1 LQSYRQQ
8 SFVKPFRLFLLPLL
22 IGVAG
27 STHAALRPAST
38 EDIVNATIACV
49 AISERAP
56 TDAAVAKTLG
66 WHPAAASGKDGQPID
81 MGMTI
86 LGHSNNRSLLMV
98 VEGNCSVT
106 AGLNEVA
113 DFAATLTHL
122 RTHVAPEKEVPQ
134 DGGVVMI
141 KGQQIFLIRPTG
153 SRKSPSIAITT
164 MLRRQAPQ

>member
-1 LQSYRQQ
+1 MRR
-8 SFVKPFRLFLLPLL
+8 FRLFLLPLL

-27 STHAALRPAST
+27 SAHAALRPAST
-38 EDIVNATIACV
+38 DDIVSATMACV
-49 AISERAP
+49 AISEKAP
-56 TDAAVAKTLG
+56 TDAAVAKALG
-66 WHPAAASGKDGQPID
+66 WHPATASSKDGQPVD

-98 VEGNCSVT
+98 LDGNCSVT
-106 AGLNEVA
+106 AGLKRLA

-122 RTHVAPEKEVPQ
+122 RTQVAPEKEVPQ

-141 KGQQIFLIRPTG
+141 KGQQIYLIRPTG

-164 MLRRQAPQ
+164 MLKRQASQ

>member
-1 LQSYRQQ
+1 MRR
-8 SFVKPFRLFLLPLL
+8 FRLFLLPLL

-27 STHAALRPAST
+27 SAHAALRPAST
-38 EDIVNATIACV
+38 DDIVSATMACV
-49 AISERAP
+49 SISEKAP
-56 TDAAVAKTLG
+56 TDAAVAKALG
-66 WHPAAASGKDGQPID
+66 WHPATASSKDGQPVD

-98 VEGNCSVT
+98 LDGNCSVT
-106 AGLNEVA
+106 AGLKRLA

-122 RTHVAPEKEVPQ
+122 RTQVAPEKEVPQ

-141 KGQQIFLIRPTG
+141 KGQQIYLIRPTG

-164 MLRRQAPQ
+164 MLRRQASQ